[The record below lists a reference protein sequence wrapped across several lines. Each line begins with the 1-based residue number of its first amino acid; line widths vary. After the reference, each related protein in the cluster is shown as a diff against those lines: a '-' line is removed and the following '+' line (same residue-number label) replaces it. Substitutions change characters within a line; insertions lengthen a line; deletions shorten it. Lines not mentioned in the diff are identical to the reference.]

1 MGESRGGDISA
12 TLYVGHNLPESI
24 TKDHILQHFKTF
36 VPDIDVLKSTV
47 ITNKAGKRHCKLVF
61 TKDVAA
67 ERAISQMNGTQIRG
81 FKLHVNRWSLKKKES
96 GTDSL
101 IQFLEKAEPQHVN
114 ADDDDDSSDD
124 SQSDISSVSIGSSL
138 VCETEGS
145 FRVYV
150 GSNLPDTI
158 QESTLK
164 QHFQSSGYTVKSARI
179 VTSKKNHTRF
189 AILALSSQEALDK
202 AIKRLN
208 GGKLLGYKLKV
219 SPWVGTGAA
228 RIKHKGST
236 HRREGRQC
244 PKEQGKR
251 PSAAGKQ
258 PTDPLI
264 QFLENAEPQH
274 VHADDDDSS
283 EDSQSD
289 ILSVSIG
296 SSLVCETEGSFRAYV
311 GSNLPDRIQESTL
324 KQHFQSLGYDVRS
337 VQVITMK
344 QKQTR
349 FAIVTLPSQRQ
360 LDEAVKQVSGTKL
373 AGYTLTVSP
382 KMKRKGSSHKQG
394 QGQRPKQQGKRPS
407 AAGNQSTDL
416 CTVMLRGIP
425 NTVDDSLLRPLCEA
439 YGKLT
444 RLEVNRNEG
453 TAVVSYPSP
462 EVAATASTYLNGMK
476 CGGGTLSVVPSARK
490 EPLHPGY
497 IAHAPSLSRE
507 VSPSSIGPHQ
517 PGYSMPQQPLVQ
529 SSLPPLQGHPP
540 TLQGHRSPFHD
551 HGLPLQSYGHPP
563 QGHGP
568 PLQSY
573 GPPLQGH
580 GPPLQGHGPPLQGH
594 GPPLQG
600 HGPPLHGHGAP
611 LQGYGPPLQGH
622 GPPLHGHGAPLQGYG
637 PPLQGHGPPLHGH
650 ATPLQGHVPPLHVHK
665 PFLQGHGP
673 QMQGHAPPLQ
683 GHGPPLHGH
692 GPPPHDHGPPPH
704 DHGPPLQV
712 HGLPP
717 QAYGTSTQVQDHS
730 RLVFIKISN
739 IHPSITDEELKRIL
753 SVVPSA
759 VVVFHPTP
767 GSKPNYAHVNC
778 ADPADVNRVMET
790 LKGKKFNGMP
800 VSVKTQKGK
809 VIVPPTAC
817 AAPPVD
823 MQAPVSIKVTR
834 LPKSATEKQLRGLIR
849 SIRGVSSVVLKTV
862 PTQEHDYAYINCENG
877 FAAEQVAQNLNEIQL
892 LGSTIKATLQ
902 QSKKT
907 KENEEV
913 DAPGEDTAEEGQ
925 EMSQDLY
932 DFFQHRFCK
941 EIATFEASGG
951 ILQYSEG
958 FISVRGPEAEVN
970 AFYKNSIKPVKD
982 GSQPLTADQ
991 WGQLMAAKKG
1001 GTTLFQELS
1010 SPFLHNPNLKLERR
1024 ENPFTLVIVGF
1035 QEAVDAA
1042 TSHFFSKMDTKMVV
1056 NR

>member
-12 TLYVGHNLPESI
+12 TLYVGHNLPVSI

-47 ITNKAGKRHCKLVF
+47 ITSKAGKRHCKLVF
-61 TKDVAA
+61 TSDVAA

-81 FKLHVNRWSLKKKES
+81 LKLHVNRWSLKKKES

-145 FRVYV
+145 FRAYV
-150 GSNLPDTI
+150 GSNLPDRI

-189 AILALSSQEALDK
+189 AILALSSQEALDA
-202 AIKRLN
+202 AIKQLH

-219 SPWVGTGAA
+219 SHWDDTGAA

-236 HRREGRQC
+236 RRQEEREC
-244 PKEQGKR
+244 PKEQ
-251 PSAAGKQ
+251 
-258 PTDPLI
+258 
-264 QFLENAEPQH
+264 
-274 VHADDDDSS
+274 
-283 EDSQSD
+283 
-289 ILSVSIG
+289 
-296 SSLVCETEGSFRAYV
+296 
-311 GSNLPDRIQESTL
+311 
-324 KQHFQSLGYDVRS
+324 
-337 VQVITMK
+337 
-344 QKQTR
+344 
-349 FAIVTLPSQRQ
+349 
-360 LDEAVKQVSGTKL
+360 
-373 AGYTLTVSP
+373 
-382 KMKRKGSSHKQG
+382 RKG
-394 QGQRPKQQGKRPS
+394 PS
-407 AAGNQSTDL
+407 VAGSQSTDL
-416 CTVMLRGIP
+416 CTVIVRGIP
-425 NTVDDSLLRPLCEA
+425 NTVDESLLRSMCEA
-439 YGKLT
+439 YGELT
-444 RLEVNRNEG
+444 HLEVNSNEG
-453 TAVVSYPSP
+453 TAVISYPSP
-462 EVAATASTYLNGMK
+462 EVAATASTRLNRLK
-476 CGGGTLSVVPSARK
+476 CGGGTLLVVSTASK
-490 EPLHPGY
+490 EPLYPDY
-497 IAHAPSLSRE
+497 IAPAPSLSRE
-507 VSPSSIGPHQ
+507 VSPLSVGPCQ
-517 PGYSMPQQPLVQ
+517 PGYSMPHQPLAGTFQ
-529 SSLPPLQGHPP
+529 GSLPPLQ
-540 TLQGHRSPFHD
+540 R
-551 HGLPLQSYGHPP
+551 HPP
-563 QGHGP
+563 QPQGRKSPLHSYRPHLQGSVP
-568 PLQSY
+568 PPQDFGTSTQGQDHSKLVSVKVSNIHPSIPKEELKHILSVVPSAVVVFHATPGSKPNYAHVNCTDPADVNRVMEILKGRKFNGLPVSVKTQKGKDFSV
-573 GPPLQGH
+573 PQGH
-580 GPPLQGHGPPLQGH
+580 GPPLQGHGPI
-594 GPPLQG
+594 
-600 HGPPLHGHGAP
+600 
-611 LQGYGPPLQGH
+611 
-622 GPPLHGHGAPLQGYG
+622 
-637 PPLQGHGPPLHGH
+637 
-650 ATPLQGHVPPLHVHK
+650 
-665 PFLQGHGP
+665 LQGHGP
-673 QMQGHAPPLQ
+673 QMHGHRPP
-683 GHGPPLHGH
+683 PHGH
-692 GPPPHDHGPPPH
+692 GPPPHDHGPP
-704 DHGPPLQV
+704 LQG

-717 QAYGTSTQVQDHS
+717 QAYGTFTQVQDHS
-730 RLVFIKISN
+730 RLVSIKVSN

-759 VVVFHPTP
+759 VVVFHATP

-778 ADPADVNRVMET
+778 TDPDVSRVMEI
-790 LKGKKFNGMP
+790 LKGRKFNGLP
-800 VSVKTQKGK
+800 VSVKTQIGK
-809 VIVPPTAC
+809 DFSVPPTAC

-823 MQAPVSIKVTR
+823 MQALVSVKVTR
-834 LPKSATEKQLRGLIR
+834 LPKSATEKQLHRLIR
-849 SIRGVSSVVLKTV
+849 SIQGVSSVVLKTV
-862 PTQEHDYAYINCENG
+862 LAQEHNYAYVNCENC
-877 FAAEQVAQNLNEIQL
+877 FAAEQIAQSLNGMQL

-958 FISVRGPEAEVN
+958 FISVQGPEAEVN
-970 AFYKNSIKPVKD
+970 AFYKNSIKPMKD

-1042 TSHFFSKMDTKMVV
+1042 TSHFFSKMDAKMVV

>member
-1 MGESRGGDISA
+1 MGEGRRGDVSA

-61 TKDVAA
+61 TNDVAA
-67 ERAISQMNGTQIRG
+67 ERAISQMNGTTIRG

-114 ADDDDDSSDD
+114 TDDDDSSDD
-124 SQSDISSVSIGSSL
+124 SLSDTSSVSIGSSL
-138 VCETEGS
+138 VCEPKGS
-145 FRVYV
+145 FWAYV
-150 GSNLPDTI
+150 GSSLPDSI

-189 AILALSSQEALDK
+189 AILALSSQEALDE
-202 AIKRLN
+202 AIKRLH

-236 HRREGRQC
+236 HRREERQR

-251 PSAAGKQ
+251 PSAAGNQ

-264 QFLENAEPQH
+264 QFLENAEPLH

-283 EDSQSD
+283 DDSQSD
-289 ILSVSIG
+289 ISSVSIG
-296 SSLVCETEGSFRAYV
+296 SSIVCEPKGSFRAYV

-337 VQVITMK
+337 VQVITTK

-360 LDEAVKQVSGTKL
+360 LDEAVKQVNGTKL

-382 KMKRKGSSHKQG
+382 KMKGKGSSHNQG
-394 QGQRPKQQGKRPS
+394 QGQHPKQQGKRPS
-407 AAGNQSTDL
+407 VAGNQSTDL
-416 CTVMLRGIP
+416 CTVILRGIP

-462 EVAATASTYLNGMK
+462 EVAATASTYLNGMQ
-476 CGGGTLSVVPSARK
+476 CGGGTLSVVSSASK
-490 EPLHPGY
+490 GPLNPGY
-497 IAHAPSLSRE
+497 VAPAPSLGRE
-507 VSPSSIGPHQ
+507 VSPSSIGLHQ
-517 PGYSMPQQPLVQ
+517 PGYSMPHQPPVQ

-540 TLQGHRSPFHD
+540 PF
-551 HGLPLQSYGHPP
+551 

-573 GPPLQGH
+573 GH
-580 GPPLQGHGPPLQGH
+580 
-594 GPPLQG
+594 PLQG
-600 HGPPLHGHGAP
+600 HGPPLHGHVPPRALHGHGP
-611 LQGYGPPLQGH
+611 LLPGHGPLLPGH
-622 GPPLHGHGAPLQGYG
+622 GPPLP
-637 PPLQGHGPPLHGH
+637 GHGPPLPGHG
-650 ATPLQGHVPPLHVHK
+650 PPLPGHGPPLPGHG
-665 PFLQGHGP
+665 PPLPGHGPPLPGHGLPLPGHGPPLQGHGP
-673 QMQGHAPPLQ
+673 QMQGHTPPLQ
-683 GHGPPLHGH
+683 GHGPPLYGHGPQPHGH
-692 GPPPHDHGPPPH
+692 GPPLYGHGPQPH
-704 DHGPPLQV
+704 GHGPPLQG

-717 QAYGTSTQVQDHS
+717 QAYGTFTQVQDPS
-730 RLVFIKISN
+730 RLVSIRISN
-739 IHPSITDEELKRIL
+739 IHPSITDKELKRIL
-753 SVVPSA
+753 SVVPS
-759 VVVFHPTP
+759 VVVLFHATP

-778 ADPADVNRVMET
+778 ADPADVNRVMEI

-809 VIVPPTAC
+809 YSVPPTVC

-823 MQAPVSIKVTR
+823 MQAPVSVKVTR

-849 SIRGVSSVVLKTV
+849 SIQGVSSVVLKTV
-862 PTQEHDYAYINCENG
+862 LAQEHDFAYINCENG
-877 FAAEQVAQNLNEIQL
+877 FAAEQVAQNLNGMQL
-892 LGSTIKATLQ
+892 LGSTMKATLQ

-913 DAPGEDTAEEGQ
+913 DAPGADTAEEGQ

-932 DFFQHRFCK
+932 DFFQHRFRK
-941 EIATFEASGG
+941 EIATLEASGG

-970 AFYKNSIKPVKD
+970 TFYKNSIKPVKD